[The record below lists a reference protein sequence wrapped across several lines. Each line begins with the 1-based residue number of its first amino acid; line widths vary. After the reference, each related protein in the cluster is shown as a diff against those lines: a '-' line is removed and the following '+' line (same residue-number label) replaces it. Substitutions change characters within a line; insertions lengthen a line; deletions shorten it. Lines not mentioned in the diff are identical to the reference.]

1 MYKCYNEKKL
11 LLKKKKKKKGGKK
24 KVEKNKTSTTK
35 SFSKSRDQFLLCG
48 DDRLNAEF
56 FLPLPATAIP
66 DRQKFRNKRSVRAA
80 PFGQKINLVCHNV
93 GGLVQS
99 AANEKKA
106 DPRPSYLSMGSSCP

>member
-1 MYKCYNEKKL
+1 MSNRNNHVQRRKLDRDRVQMLQRKKTTP
-11 LLKKKKKKKGGKK
+11 KKKKKKIGVEKK

-66 DRQKFRNKRSVRAA
+66 DRQKFRNKRSVR
-80 PFGQKINLVCHNV
+80 
-93 GGLVQS
+93 
-99 AANEKKA
+99 
-106 DPRPSYLSMGSSCP
+106 RPLLDRKLI